1 MEHETA
7 QHVADVLKAVAHP
20 VRLQIIEILEQ
31 GELCV
36 GDIAEKL
43 QVPQAPASQQ
53 LGIMKD
59 KDVLQ
64 CRRDGTKAFYSIKNP
79 NVINL
84 LHCVYHHCE
93 QNLDERN
100 NHGGHGE
107 KLATE
112 DTEKYF

>member
-7 QHVADVLKAVAHP
+7 EHVAEVLKAVAHP
-20 VRLQIIEILEQ
+20 MRLQIIEALEH
-31 GELCV
+31 GEKCV
-36 GDIAEKL
+36 GDLVERLGI
-43 QVPQAPASQQ
+43 PQAAVSQQ

-64 CRRDGTKAFYSIKNP
+64 CRREGTKAFYSIKNL

-93 QNLDERN
+93 RN
-100 NHGGHGE
+100 NE
-107 KLATE
+107 SVNTVSE
-112 DTEKYF
+112 RT